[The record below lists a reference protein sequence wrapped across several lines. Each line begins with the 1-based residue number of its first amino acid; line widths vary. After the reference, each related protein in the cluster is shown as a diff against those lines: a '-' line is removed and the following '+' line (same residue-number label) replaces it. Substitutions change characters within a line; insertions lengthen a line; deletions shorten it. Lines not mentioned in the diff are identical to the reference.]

1 MNQQSQPD
9 TVPQTQQH
17 GIIPIVAA
25 FDARSAAYSLHSVR
39 STLPLTDLGA
49 FPLRRIPVSRTLG
62 VFSAIYSRLGI
73 VGPFVVRMLTLIL
86 HRFLKQSIIPAEL
99 VALARYPV
107 LFDRTFYLQQLR
119 DAQQPIPGDALYHY
133 LTVGDTHNMCPNPL
147 FDPSVYRRYN
157 MLPNEATQNTLTHYI
172 NGVWH
177 GNGVT
182 SYVFHSRWYM
192 EQNADVAATG
202 INPLAHYLT
211 VGFREQRDPSR
222 VLNLGNY
229 WARTPQLAKTDDPA
243 QHYMTGGFRRYP
255 HSDEM
260 LNLLT
265 DMPFALDVSREFQ
278 HFATHAGLPQSA
290 AQRAIQHASIKNLL
304 ARCTAVTQEE
314 PRVSIIIPVY
324 NQLTYTINAIES
336 ILLSDTRTPF
346 EIVVIDDLS
355 TDETAQFFADLAPIR
370 IHTQATNQG
379 FIAACNQGAT
389 LARGEFLL
397 FLNNDVYVLPQW
409 LDALYETFMRTPRAG
424 LVGSQFLY
432 PDGFIQEAGGII
444 WQNGQGWNY
453 GRGEYP
459 MLPEYTYARSV
470 DYCSGASI
478 MIRASL
484 FAVVGMFPDAFKPA
498 YYEDADLAMAVRTA
512 GFDVLYQPG
521 SKIVHFEGVSSGRD
535 VGSGVKAYQV
545 RNQELFAEKWKDQL
559 AGRRPY
565 GDAPQLSAEYGRTG
579 RILFADATYPTPD
592 QDAGSAVADGWMRIF
607 VGLGYHV
614 TFVGVDN
621 FIASPKYTQRLER
634 MGVYCPRRPY
644 FDTLADFLATQ
655 VNTYDL
661 NVVIRYDR
669 GQRLY
674 DILDALGDT
683 RPRIF
688 MPCDLHYLREHRRA
702 ILDNSM
708 PALLQSLKT
717 KYEEYTVMLQAAL
730 ICVHSELERT
740 EILATIP
747 SLSVEVTPIM
757 YDVPGRTTG
766 FADRRDVLFVGGF
779 RHPPNADGI
788 LFFVHDV
795 WPLVLREIPDLVLH
809 VVGSNITAEIAALA
823 STSVHIHGFVEN
835 LDPLLDHV
843 RLTIAPLRYGAGVKG
858 KVTMS
863 MCNGIPV
870 VGTTVAF
877 EGMALTHG
885 SEMLCGDSAAEL
897 AGHVVRAYSDE
908 SLWHTLSN
916 GAVARARREYSIES
930 NIPQLEHFI
939 ATVTTPVHDDG
950 AGALLIRE

>member
-1 MNQQSQPD
+1 
-9 TVPQTQQH
+9 
-17 GIIPIVAA
+17 
-25 FDARSAAYSLHSVR
+25 
-39 STLPLTDLGA
+39 
-49 FPLRRIPVSRTLG
+49 
-62 VFSAIYSRLGI
+62 
-73 VGPFVVRMLTLIL
+73 MLSLIL
-86 HRFLKQSIIPAEL
+86 HRILKQSIIPAEL

-107 LFDRTFYLQQLR
+107 LFDRTYYLQQLR
-119 DAQQPIPGDALYHY
+119 DAQQPIPSDALYHY
-133 LTVGDTHNMCPNPL
+133 LTSGDAHNLCPNPL

-157 MLPNEATQNTLTHYI
+157 MLPDEATQNTLMHYI
-172 NGVWH
+172 HGVWH

-211 VGFREQRDPSR
+211 VGFREHRDPS
-222 VLNLGNY
+222 VVMQLGNY
-229 WARTPQLAKTDDPA
+229 WARTPQLAKTEDPA

-255 HSDEM
+255 HTDEM

-265 DMPFALDVSREFQ
+265 DMPFGLDVSREFQ

-304 ARCTAVTQEE
+304 ARCTAVNPLE

-346 EIVVIDDLS
+346 EILVIDDLS

-379 FIAACNQGAT
+379 FIAACNQGAS
-389 LARGEFLL
+389 LAQGEYIL

-409 LDALYETFMRTPRAG
+409 LDAMIDTFGRMADVG

-432 PDGFIQEAGGII
+432 PDGFLQEAGGIV

-478 MIRASL
+478 MIKKTL
-484 FAVVGMFPDAFKPA
+484 FAQVGMFPEAFKPA
-498 YYEDADLAMAVRTA
+498 YYEDVDLAMKVRAA
-512 GFDVLYQPG
+512 GFDVIYQPG
-521 SKIVHFEGVSSGRD
+521 SKVVHFEGVSSGRD

-545 RNQELFAEKWKDQL
+545 RNHALFAEKWSAQL
-559 AGRRPY
+559 AGRRSY
-565 GDAPQLSAEYGRTG
+565 GDSPNLVAEYGRKG

-644 FDTLADFLATQ
+644 FDALSDFLATQ

-669 GQRLY
+669 AHRLY
-674 DILDALGDT
+674 TILDTLGDT

-688 MPCDLHYLREHRRA
+688 MPCDLHYLRELRRA
-702 ILDNSM
+702 QLNGLM
-708 PALLQSLKT
+708 PALLQSFKT
-717 KYEEYTVMLQAAL
+717 KFDEYSVMAEAAL
-730 ICVHSELERT
+730 ICVHSELERD
-740 EILATIP
+740 EILATVP
-747 SLSVEVTPIM
+747 SLAVAVTPIM
-757 YDVPGRTTG
+757 YDVPGRTSG
-766 FADRRDVLFVGGF
+766 FAERHDVLFVGGF
-779 RHPPNADGI
+779 RHPPNVDGM
-788 LFFVHDV
+788 LYFVHDV
-795 WPLVLREIPDLVLH
+795 WPLVKQRLPDLILH
-809 VVGSNITAEIAALA
+809 VVGSNITPEIGALA
-823 STSVHIHGFVEN
+823 APTVRIHGFVEDLTPM
-835 LDPLLDHV
+835 LDSV

-863 MCNGIPV
+863 MCHGIPV

-877 EGMALTHG
+877 EGMALQNGT
-885 SEMLCGDSAAEL
+885 EMLCGDSAEL
-897 AGHVVRAYSDE
+897 LAAHIVSAYEDE
-908 SLWHTLSN
+908 ALWYRLSN
-916 GAVARARREYSIES
+916 GAVTRAQREYSIES
-930 NIPQLEHFI
+930 NVAQISHFI
-939 ATVTTPVHDDG
+939 STVTAADAPSDC
-950 AGALLIRE
+950 